1 MGMMLRRHKM
11 SISEEINEVQNEA
24 PAIDLSEMK
33 YDELRAY
40 AKKQGIDIKKYS
52 TKTEM
57 IEQLTH

>member
-52 TKTEM
+52 TKIEM